1 MQECCSESLGTL
13 VRVAQLAGALKV
25 GSGFQRFGSSSGSRP
40 GKRDE
45 ERCRVLS
52 HEDGNKQF

>member
-1 MQECCSESLGTL
+1 MQDCCSESLGPL
-13 VRVAQLAGALKV
+13 VAVAKFAWALKV
-25 GSGFQRFGSSSGSRP
+25 GSGFQRFGSRP

-52 HEDGNKQF
+52 HENGNKQF